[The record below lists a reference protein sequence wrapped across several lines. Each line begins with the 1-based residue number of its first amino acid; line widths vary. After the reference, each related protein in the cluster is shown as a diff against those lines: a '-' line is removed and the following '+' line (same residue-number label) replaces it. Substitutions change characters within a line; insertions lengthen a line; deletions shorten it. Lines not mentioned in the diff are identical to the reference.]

1 MGGQQA
7 SRPVYSMVAL
17 AGGSGLKVMGN
28 HKVVQDLSEMDLWN
42 NHNHKGIFIKRFNNK
57 DS

>member
-1 MGGQQA
+1 
-7 SRPVYSMVAL
+7 MVAL

-42 NHNHKGIFIKRFNNK
+42 NHNHKEIFIKRYNNK